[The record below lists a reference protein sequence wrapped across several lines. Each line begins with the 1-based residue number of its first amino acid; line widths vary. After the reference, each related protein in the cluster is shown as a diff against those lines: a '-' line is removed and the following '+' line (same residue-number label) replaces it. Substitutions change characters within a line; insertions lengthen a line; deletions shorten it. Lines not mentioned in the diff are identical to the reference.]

1 MVDYNKQLYSFLT
14 LINNAIFK
22 GRPDLKQNIKQI
34 DQYFNN
40 NVNYTY

>member
-1 MVDYNKQLYSFLT
+1 M
-14 LINNAIFK
+14 FK

-34 DQYFNN
+34 VQYFNN